1 MNDVFEK
8 YRISLRGIL
17 DSFLVNPILFLML
30 KVKLTPNAV
39 TILGF
44 IICCISAYY
53 ISAGSFLVG
62 GLLVLFSG
70 FLEIFDGALARKI
83 NQITD
88 KGAFLDS
95 TFDRLSESIV
105 LIGLIYYFS
114 ISNETNFV
122 LLTSISLVFSLLI
135 SYLRARIEGLG
146 YNSKSGFFTRPE
158 RVLLVSLGLIFFSPE
173 LTVTLLALATAA
185 GLFHRFLIFWR
196 ILK

>member
-17 DSFLVNPILFLML
+17 DSFLVNPILILML

-53 ISAGSFLVG
+53 ISSGSFLVG

-70 FLEIFDGALARKI
+70 FLDIFDGALARKI
-83 NQITD
+83 NHITD

-95 TFDRLSESIV
+95 TFDRLSEAVV
-105 LIGLIYYFS
+105 LIALIYYFS
-114 ISNETNFV
+114 NSNETNFV
-122 LLTSISLVFSLLI
+122 LLTSASLVFSLLI

-158 RVLLVSLGLIFFSPE
+158 RVLVVSLGLIFFSPE
-173 LTVTLLALATAA
+173 LTVTLLAFATAA

>member
-30 KVKLTPNAV
+30 KVKLTPNSV

-70 FLEIFDGALARKI
+70 LLDIFDGSLARKI

>member
-17 DSFLVNPILFLML
+17 DSFLVNPFLFLML

-70 FLEIFDGALARKI
+70 FLDIFDGALARKI